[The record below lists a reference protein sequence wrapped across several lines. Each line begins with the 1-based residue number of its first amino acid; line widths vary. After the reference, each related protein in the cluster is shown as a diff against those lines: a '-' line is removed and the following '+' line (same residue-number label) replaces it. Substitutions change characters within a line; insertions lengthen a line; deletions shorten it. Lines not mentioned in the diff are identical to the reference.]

1 MASSDLASSE
11 SNCFMSV
18 QCICILLRRAA
29 HHWHCM
35 AELAGNR
42 SLFLFC
48 KTSCEQRAVNS
59 ESNGSDTRRL
69 RHGVLFGALEWVW
82 TDVDNVDQSS

>member
-1 MASSDLASSE
+1 MLCPFSAYVFCSDERPITGIAWPSLRVIGP
-11 SNCFMSV
+11 CF
-18 QCICILLRRAA
+18 
-29 HHWHCM
+29 
-35 AELAGNR
+35 
-42 SLFLFC
+42 FFF

-82 TDVDNVDQSS
+82 TDADNVDQSS